1 MPTGLLRY
9 LKYMKR
15 GSAFFYINPFYKCD
29 LISTQCLIL
38 FIDWRWEYMYR
49 DNFHRFSTVGYKVLC
64 LTLTA
69 SLTLGLAACGR
80 RGNVQDDQLRLRR
93 SSSTS
98 SEGRSERVIKRSTTD
113 KSQERKTLA
122 TTVKP
127 SVVRTNPPS
136 PQTQQQTKPAKT
148 QPPQTEAPVT
158 NPPQTQPPQTQPPQT
173 EAPVTNPP
181 QTEPPQTEAPV
192 TNPPQ
197 TDPVVP
203 ENPDPPAVDSGDA
216 GISGPVDDNTDN
228 GDVIVIEDSNIDNN
242 EDTEPASGETSFVLN
257 DFVATS
263 LADISTIEFGS
274 AGGSLKMV
282 TNLVKFIKSWP
293 KDLNDILAD
302 PAKLQEAAGLA
313 VANMDSNTFEI
324 LKDALPHFYT
334 EGEKLL
340 TDTELLKTLA
350 RDAAVELPETLPTPA
365 TFKQIIEAIALA
377 ANVSLELPS
386 ANGEPGGEIIGDN
399 GENPDSGADSPVEP
413 EE

>member
-1 MPTGLLRY
+1 
-9 LKYMKR
+9 
-15 GSAFFYINPFYKCD
+15 
-29 LISTQCLIL
+29 
-38 FIDWRWEYMYR
+38 MYR
-49 DNFHRFSTVGYKVLC
+49 DNFHRFSTIGYKVLC

-69 SLTLGLAACGR
+69 SLTLGLSACGR

-136 PQTQQQTKPAKT
+136 PQTQQQTKPA
-148 QPPQTEAPVT
+148 
-158 NPPQTQPPQTQPPQT
+158 QTQPPQT

-197 TDPVVP
+197 TESPQTEAPVTNPPQTDPVVP
-203 ENPDPPAVDSGDA
+203 ENPVTDPPAVDSGDA

-365 TFKQIIEAIALA
+365 TFKQIIEAIAQA